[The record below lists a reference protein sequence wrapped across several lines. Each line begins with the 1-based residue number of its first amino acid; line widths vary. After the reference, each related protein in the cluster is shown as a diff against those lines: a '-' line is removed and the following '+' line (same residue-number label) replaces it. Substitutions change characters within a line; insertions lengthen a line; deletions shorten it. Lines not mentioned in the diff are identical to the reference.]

1 MNLNVIAERKNST
14 KNSRTNEPN
23 CLFSDDLL
31 QLQGEGLTIAIKRE
45 MALDAV
51 VQEHTRNQ
59 QHGDDQ
65 VLMALT
71 NHTTTSTGHADTR
84 SATST
89 AKFTW

>member
-1 MNLNVIAERKNST
+1 MSLQREKTPPKTAEPMNQTASFLMIFCNFRGK
-14 KNSRTNEPN
+14 
-23 CLFSDDLL
+23 
-31 QLQGEGLTIAIKRE
+31 GLTIAIKRE